1 MPDLKPL
8 LSPDSVAI
16 IGASD
21 STESLRG
28 RLTRALVEHG
38 YGGQVY
44 PVTRSQREV
53 LGLPAYPS
61 ASEIPEAADCA
72 VILVPAAHVVETLRQ
87 CGERGIRAAVVI
99 SSGFAEESDE
109 AARTRDIE
117 LGRVAERFGMVVC
130 GPNSEGIVNP
140 LKPLVATFSPVF
152 HDPSRSFP
160 PVAGPARPIAVSCQ
174 SGALTFSF
182 LSRGRDR
189 QLRFTHQVSAGNQ
202 TVLEAHDYVDWWL
215 DEDSA
220 EIFLLY
226 LEGIRR
232 PDRFR
237 AVADKAAAA
246 GKPLIVAK
254 VGRSVAGR
262 RAAASH
268 TGALA
273 HSGIVDDAIFRHHG
287 IIRGEDL
294 DHMVDIATAFA
305 FCRLPRGNRVAV
317 ITGSGGSAVWMADIL
332 SAHGLELPVLEEE
345 IQQRILALLPSYA
358 SAQNPVDGTA
368 QAIHEVGYARLVEIV
383 RESKR
388 IDVILL
394 IGSLANDATAA
405 KRAEELAAITG
416 STEQPILLSTYT
428 TASPASMAR
437 FGEAGI
443 PCYTSMPSC
452 ARAIRA
458 LVDYA
463 RFQERRNCRQMV
475 ETTPPGLRKEVG
487 RALASAGPVLT
498 EAEAKALLARYGVP
512 RPEEA
517 LVTSVD
523 EAAAA
528 TARIGGAVALKVQ
541 SPDITHK
548 TEAGAVA
555 LGVSGDAAVREA
567 YRRVLA
573 SAEQANPDAA
583 ISGVLVQAM
592 ARPGQEIILGVTR
605 DATFGPMLMVGLGGI
620 HVEVLRDV
628 VFAPVPLGS
637 DEALSLLAELRGAA
651 VLDGARGAPPADR
664 TALAELIATLSRFA
678 ADHAELIEEID
689 LNPVIIHPQGQG
701 LTVVDALIVKRPP
714 PFPPP
719 RAGEG

>member
-8 LSPDSVAI
+8 LSPDSVAV
-16 IGASD
+16 IGASGD
-21 STESLRG
+21 TETLRG
-28 RLTRALVEHG
+28 RLTRALIGHG
-38 YGGQVY
+38 YDGRVY
-44 PVTRSQREV
+44 PVTRSQSEV
-53 LGLPAYPS
+53 LGLKAYPS
-61 ASEIPEAADCA
+61 AEALPEPADLA
-72 VILVPAAHVVETLRQ
+72 VILVPAAHVVETLAQ

-99 SSGFAEESDE
+99 SSGFAEESNE
-109 AARTRDIE
+109 AARARDGE
-117 LGRVAERFGMVVC
+117 LRAVAERFGMLVC

-152 HDPSRSFP
+152 HDPRRSFP
-160 PVAGPARPIAVSCQ
+160 PVVGHARPIAVSCQ

-215 DEDSA
+215 DEGAAD
-220 EIFLLY
+220 IFLLY
-226 LEGIRR
+226 LEGIRN

-237 AVADKAAAA
+237 AVADKAALA

-273 HSGIVDDAIFRHHG
+273 HAGVIDDAIFRHHG

-294 DHMVDIATAFA
+294 DHMVDVAAAFA
-305 FCRLPRGNRVAV
+305 FCPLPRGNRVAV

-332 SAHGLELPVLEEE
+332 SAHGLELPVIEED
-345 IQQRILALLPSYA
+345 IQQRILTLLPSYA

-394 IGSLANDATAA
+394 IGSLANDVTAA

-428 TASPASMAR
+428 TASSGSMAA
-437 FGEAGI
+437 FAAAGI

-463 RFQERRNCRQMV
+463 QFQTRRLRVQAS
-475 ETTPPGLRKEVG
+475 EKTPPGLCEEVG
-487 RALASAGPVLT
+487 RTLADAGQVLI

-512 RPEEA
+512 RPPEA
-517 LVTSVD
+517 LVASAD
-523 EAAAA
+523 EAVAAAA
-528 TARIGGAVALKVQ
+528 RIGRSVALKVQ

-548 TEAGAVA
+548 TEAGALA
-555 LGVSGDAAVREA
+555 LGITGDAAVRQA
-567 YRRVLA
+567 YQQVLV
-573 SAEQANPDAA
+573 SAERAHPGAA
-583 ISGVLVQAM
+583 IRGVLVQAM
-592 ARPGQEIILGVTR
+592 AVPGREIILGVTR
-605 DATFGPMLMVGLGGI
+605 DPDFGPMLMVGLGGI

-628 VFAPVPLGS
+628 VFAPVPIGH
-637 DEALSLLAELRGAA
+637 DEALSLLGELKGATLLDGVRGA
-651 VLDGARGAPPADR
+651 LPADHA
-664 TALAELIATLSRFA
+664 ALAELIAILSRFA
-678 ADHAELIEEID
+678 ADHADLIEEID
-689 LNPVIIHPQGQG
+689 LNPVIVHERGEG
-701 LTVVDALIVKRPP
+701 LTVVDALIVKRKL
-714 PFPPP
+714 
-719 RAGEG
+719 